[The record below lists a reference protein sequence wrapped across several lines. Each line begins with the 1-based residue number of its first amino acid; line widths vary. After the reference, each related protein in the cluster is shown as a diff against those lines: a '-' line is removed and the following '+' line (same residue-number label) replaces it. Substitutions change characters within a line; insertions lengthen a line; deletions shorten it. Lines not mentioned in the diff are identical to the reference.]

1 MEYLYNKHSYMS
13 KKIIRL
19 TESDIK
25 KHIKNIV
32 SEQDI
37 TASDIFNPISLG
49 TKLGTKIS
57 NYMKPNQSTSGVNHT
72 NSFGDPSIE
81 GKINQFTVVLIK
93 QMNYHFVQETSMHG
107 DKVVLAKKLKYGGN
121 MMIFVTD
128 SGDIS
133 WNYTPQLYK
142 GQTNQDEFTQRG
154 KLGNVKNW
162 NKAMI
167 TNLENGVES
176 HVKVQGN
183 PNQTGTQNLSE
194 NKKVVRL
201 TESELKRYIQ
211 KIISEQPTGD
221 FTTIGRFGTSDAKTL
236 EKRGFTVKGGV
247 ATLKSKNVV
256 VKPSKK
262 GWAVYQGGT
271 LKFDLPHDDCDVQL
285 DKLIGYNSL
294 KSGL

>member
-1 MEYLYNKHSYMS
+1 MS

-211 KIISEQPTGD
+211 KIISEQSTPSPYKVGQVLQGKRNLDNQMYTIKIVRTGD
-221 FTTIGRFGTSDAKTL
+221 GWVMAKIKGPGTYDQNGGNPLPLNGNGDFELYSRTSGKLSGNPSMGEFTI
-236 EKRGFTVKGGV
+236 
-247 ATLKSKNVV
+247 
-256 VKPSKK
+256 
-262 GWAVYQGGT
+262 
-271 LKFDLPHDDCDVQL
+271 
-285 DKLIGYNSL
+285 I
-294 KSGL
+294 